1 MLVTRITGDCPQCN
15 RKDCFGNVSIHGNQ
29 VLRGCKYCKHSMR
42 ILLPDIQKK
51 IIYLDQFFFSGA
63 FRGGEKRFV
72 EAARRIQDISGKQL
86 LVVPFSS
93 IHEDETHLWRGYDET
108 SKEGLLKFIKAA
120 SRGHKFKP
128 AYAVERTQVLKAF
141 KMFLSKGDTSFVI
154 EELDILNAD
163 LHKWDDYFRIDVDL
177 YSKDVKL
184 IRELKS
190 KSIERLIDVFEDWRK
205 STCTFADDVE
215 LELRD
220 ARKNYINS
228 YFDYISRIARG
239 DYNAMFDSPIISRV
253 VESMMHC
260 FPDDTIPEDR
270 MKQVTDFFMSDYF
283 ANVPY
288 HWLSARMFAIL
299 KDMVKR
305 GAYKNRKKALN
316 KLSGFFYDVAHIAT
330 YAPYCDA
337 FIMDKPMAELVSDP
351 RIGIEKKFGVKV
363 FSLNNWDELFSWLDL
378 LEAEMPKEHEISLLA
393 AYP

>member
-1 MLVTRITGDCPQCN
+1 MLVTCITGDCPQCS
-15 RKDCFGNVSIHGNQ
+15 RKNCFGNVSIHGNQ
-29 VLRGCKYCKHSMR
+29 VLRGCKYCKYSTR
-42 ILLPDIQKK
+42 IFLPDIQKK

-63 FRGGEKRFV
+63 FRASDKRFL
-72 EAARRIQDISGKQL
+72 EAAHRIQEISTKQL
-86 LVVPFSS
+86 LVAPFSS
-93 IHEDETHLWRGYDET
+93 IHEDETHLWRGYNET
-108 SKEGLLKFIKAA
+108 NKEGLLKFIKTT

-128 AYAVERTQVLKAF
+128 AYAVERTQILKAF
-141 KMFLSKGDTSFVI
+141 KMFLSKGDTGFLI

-163 LHKWDDYFRIDVDL
+163 IHNWDNYFQIDVDL
-177 YSKDVKL
+177 YSKDTNL

-190 KSIERLIDVFEDWRK
+190 QSIDELVNVFEDWRK
-205 STCTFADDVE
+205 STYTFANDVE

-228 YFDYISRIARG
+228 YFIYVSRIAEG
-239 DYNAMFDSPIISRV
+239 DYNAMFDSPIISQV
-253 VESMMHC
+253 VESMLHY
-260 FPDDTIPEDR
+260 FPNDTTPEDR
-270 MKQVTDFFMSDYF
+270 MKQVSDFFMSDYF

-288 HWLSARMFAIL
+288 HWLSTRIFAIL

-316 KLSGFFYDVAHIAT
+316 KLSGFFYDVEHIAT

-337 FIMDKPMAELVSDP
+337 FIVDKPMAELISDP
-351 RIGIEKKFGVKV
+351 RIAIEKKFGVKI

-378 LEAEMPKEHEISLLA
+378 LEDEMSKEYEISLLA